1 MPGVTFVPAKQ
12 ELASFVLRAWVEIP
26 HRPCRAPAAGTPGKN
41 LDWAVRT
48 GRRGQGQVLHQW
60 SPGKVNNEALI
71 QTSSVTVET

>member
-1 MPGVTFVPAKQ
+1 MKTMPGVTFVPAKQ

-48 GRRGQGQVLHQW
+48 GRQGTRARFFISGLQ
-60 SPGKVNNEALI
+60 GKSI
-71 QTSSVTVET
+71 TSLLFRPAV